1 MAKLSNP
8 GTLTW
13 VLSAAAVAGFLA
25 YRLLVPTVPV
35 GLPESSAVEAAPDTA
50 ATAALPDELPEIE
63 LDQLG
68 DEPASLLNWVGRPLV
83 INFWATWCAPCLR
96 EIPLLTAFQAN
107 QASDGVQIIGIAV
120 DRADAVEKFAAT
132 QEFNY
137 PVLIGQSDAMEL
149 AGGFGT
155 DFFALPFTVFAD
167 AAGRVLAVHTGE
179 IHQGDLDNFDA
190 VMADLNSGTASLS
203 QARKRLAGIL

>member
-1 MAKLSNP
+1 MSKLGNP

-25 YRLLVPTVPV
+25 YRLLVPTEPV
-35 GLPESSAVEAAPDTA
+35 ATPPPVTTADSASAAPGVLA
-50 ATAALPDELPEIE
+50 DELPVIA

-68 DEPASLLNWVGRPLV
+68 GEPAALSNWVGQPLV

-96 EIPLLTAFQAN
+96 EIPLLMAFQDT
-107 QASDGVQIIGIAV
+107 QPEDGAQIIGIAV

-132 QEFNY
+132 QGFNY
-137 PVLIGQSDAMEL
+137 PVLVGQSDAMEL

-167 AAGRVLAVHTGE
+167 ATGRVLAVHTGE
-179 IHQGDLDNFDA
+179 IHQGDLDNFAA
-190 VMADLNSGTASLS
+190 VIADLDSGAASVG
-203 QARKRLAGIL
+203 QARERLTGTL

>member
-1 MAKLSNP
+1 MAKLGDP

-25 YRLLVPTVPV
+25 YRLLVPMLSVEPAM
-35 GLPESSAVEAAPDTA
+35 PSSSEESAGAAAP
-50 ATAALPDELPEIE
+50 AALPDQLPDIE
-63 LDQLG
+63 LDLLG
-68 DEPASLLNWVGRPLV
+68 GERATLLNWVGQPLV

-96 EIPLLTAFQAN
+96 EIPLLTEFQAS
-107 QASDGVQIIGIAV
+107 QANDGAQIIGIAV
-120 DRADAVEKFAAT
+120 DRADAVAKFVTT
-132 QEFNY
+132 QDLNY
-137 PVLIGQSDAMEL
+137 PVLVGQSDAMEL

-179 IHQGDLDNFDA
+179 IHQGDLDNFAA
-190 VMADLNSGTASLS
+190 VMADLNAGAASLT
-203 QARKRLAGIL
+203 QARERLAGKL